1 MNMRSTLFFA
11 WMVVVLC
18 LEGVG
23 LGFLLFNYAG
33 MGSLLP
39 LPLCYLFLIVLDCGK
54 VLGGRLLVDG

>member
-39 LPLCYLFLIVLDCGK
+39 LPLCYPS
-54 VLGGRLLVDG
+54 